1 MSTPN
6 REREFVLCTL
16 GTQGDI
22 SPFLAIGMALA
33 ALGHRV
39 TILSNEHWRD
49 QVAACGAGFAA
60 IAPRDPPQSG
70 RDNFAFFHSNVV
82 PSFHESFRQIEQRV
96 ARGAEVVVLFKAG
109 MLGAQCAAEKLGLRH
124 IRIALQPSA
133 IRSVQRPAWPLTGLA
148 QGRWG
153 ALAKSTLIP
162 WIYRT
167 TELLGR
173 YRRVTNAYRRAH
185 GLRPVRVGETNRT
198 EDLLLLLC
206 PQWFAMPQSDWPAN
220 CRFAGFAFTPAGEL
234 DAELRDFIAERGP
247 PLVFTPGTGVT
258 DTRSFFR
265 MADQLCRALAV
276 PGIFLSTEMREQPQ
290 AQAADFLCR
299 RYVDLGALLPK
310 ARLLMHHGGIG
321 TTAQALRAGIPQ
333 IIMPKAFDQPDNAM
347 RIATLRLGGVVLSQR
362 VADAAIV
369 DLCRATLAD
378 QTLRERLAI
387 AARDIRQRCAATEVA
402 CLAESL
408 ARAGEV
414 SQMAPRSQSS
424 SHAIGRRSAH
434 HPVVPQ

>member
-22 SPFLAIGMALA
+22 SPFLAIGSALA
-33 ALGHRV
+33 ARGHSV

-49 QVAACGAGFAA
+49 QVVACGAAFAA

-82 PSFHESFRQIEQRV
+82 PSFHESFRHIERSV

-109 MLGAQCAAEKLGLRH
+109 MLGAQCAAEKLALRH
-124 IRIALQPSA
+124 VRIALQPSA
-133 IRSVQRPAWPLTGLA
+133 IRSVQRPAWPLTRLA

-153 ALAKSTLIP
+153 ALARSSLIP
-162 WIYRT
+162 LIYRT
-167 TELLGR
+167 TELVGR

-185 GLRPVRVGETNRT
+185 GLRPVGLGETNRT
-198 EDLLLLLC
+198 EDVLLLLC
-206 PQWFAMPQSDWPAN
+206 PQWFAMPQTDWPAN

-234 DAELRDFIAERGP
+234 DPELRDFIAGSGP
-247 PLVFTPGTGVT
+247 PVVFTPGTGVT
-258 DTRSFFR
+258 DTQSFFR
-265 MADQLCRALAV
+265 MAREVCRELDA
-276 PGIFLSTEMREQPQ
+276 PGIFLSGEMHEHSRTQPGNI
-290 AQAADFLCR
+290 LCR
-299 RYVDLGALLPK
+299 RYVDLGALLPR
-310 ARLLMHHGGIG
+310 ARLLVHHGGIG

-333 IIMPKAFDQPDNAM
+333 IVIPKAFDQPDNAM
-347 RIATLRLGGVVLSQR
+347 RIAALRLGGVVLSQR
-362 VADAAIV
+362 VADRAIV

-378 QTLRERLAI
+378 PTLRERLAI

-402 CLAESL
+402 CLAEAL
-408 ARAGEV
+408 AGRDGV
-414 SQMAPRSQSS
+414 SRIASRRQSGID
-424 SHAIGRRSAH
+424 AIRG
-434 HPVVPQ
+434 

>member
-1 MSTPN
+1 MSTLN

-22 SPFLAIGMALA
+22 SPFLAIGSALA
-33 ALGHRV
+33 ARGHRV
-39 TILSNEHWRD
+39 TILSNEHWQD

-82 PSFHESFRQIEQRV
+82 PSFHESFRYIEQRV
-96 ARGAEVVVLFKAG
+96 VRGTKVVVLFKAG

-124 IRIALQPSA
+124 IKVALQPSA
-133 IRSVQRPAWPLTGLA
+133 IRSVLRPAWPLTKLA

-153 ALAKSTLIP
+153 ALARSTLIP
-162 WIYRT
+162 LIYRT

-185 GLRPVRVGETNRT
+185 GLRPVGLGETNRT
-198 EDLLLLLC
+198 EDVLALLC

-220 CRFAGFAFTPAGEL
+220 CRFAGFVFTPAGEL
-234 DAELRDFIAERGP
+234 DAELREFIAARGP

-258 DTRSFFR
+258 DTQAFFR
-265 MADQLCRALAV
+265 MASEVCRALAA
-276 PGIFLSTEMREQPQ
+276 PGIFLSGEMHEQWL
-290 AQAADFLCR
+290 AENILCR
-299 RYVDLGALLPK
+299 RYVDLGALLPQ
-310 ARLLMHHGGIG
+310 ARLLLHHGGIG

-347 RIATLRLGGVVLSQR
+347 RIATLRLGGAVLSHR

-378 QTLRERLAI
+378 QILRERLAI
-387 AARDIRQRCAATEVA
+387 AARDIRNQCAATEVA
-402 CLAESL
+402 CTAESL
-408 ARAGEV
+408 ALDDGV
-414 SQMAPRSQSS
+414 SQIALRRQSG
-424 SHAIGRRSAH
+424 SHAHGG
-434 HPVVPQ
+434 

>member
-1 MSTPN
+1 MPN
-6 REREFVLCTL
+6 RDREFVLCTL

-22 SPFLAIGMALA
+22 SPFLAIGA
-33 ALGHRV
+33 ALSQRGHAV
-39 TILSNEHWRD
+39 TILSNDHWRG

-70 RDNFAFFHSNVV
+70 RDNFAFFRSNVV
-82 PSFHESFRQIEQRV
+82 PSFHESFSLIERRA

-124 IRIALQPSA
+124 VKVALQPSA
-133 IRSVQRPAWPLTGLA
+133 IRSVQRPAWPLTRLA

-153 ALAKSTLIP
+153 ALARKTLIP
-162 WIYRT
+162 WIYRG

-185 GLRPVRVGETNRT
+185 GLRPVKLGETNRT
-198 EDLLLLLC
+198 EDVLLLLC
-206 PQWFAMPQSDWPAN
+206 PRWFAMPQSDWPAN

-234 DAELRDFIAERGP
+234 DDELRGFLATHGA

-265 MADQLCRALAV
+265 MASQVCRSLAA
-276 PGIFLSTEMREQPQ
+276 PGIFLSAETHAHGN
-290 AQAADFLCR
+290 AQVANILCR
-299 RYVDLGALLPK
+299 HYVDLGALLPES
-310 ARLLMHHGGIG
+310 RLLVHHGGIG

-333 IIMPKAFDQPDNAM
+333 IVMPRAFDQPDNAM
-347 RIATLRLGGVVLSQR
+347 RIAALRLGGVVLSHR
-362 VADAAIV
+362 VGDAAIV
-369 DLCRATLAD
+369 DMCRAALSD
-378 QTLRERLAI
+378 QTLRERVAI

-402 CLAESL
+402 RVAEALAC
-408 ARAGEV
+408 A
-414 SQMAPRSQSS
+414 
-424 SHAIGRRSAH
+424 
-434 HPVVPQ
+434 

>member
-22 SPFLAIGMALA
+22 SPFLAIGGALA
-33 ALGHRV
+33 ARGHSV

-49 QVAACGAGFAA
+49 QVAACGARFAA

-82 PSFHESFRQIEQRV
+82 PSFHESFRHIEQRV

-109 MLGAQCAAEKLGLRH
+109 MLGAQCAAEKLALRH
-124 IRIALQPSA
+124 VRIALQPSA
-133 IRSVQRPAWPLTGLA
+133 IRSVQRPAWPLTRLA

-153 ALAKSTLIP
+153 ALSKRTLIP

-185 GLRPVRVGETNRT
+185 GLRPVGLGETNRT
-198 EDLLLLLC
+198 EDVLLLLC
-206 PQWFAMPQSDWPAN
+206 PQWFAMPQSDWPEN
-220 CRFAGFAFTPAGEL
+220 CRFAGFAFTPPREL
-234 DAELRDFIAERGP
+234 DLELRDFIAVRAP

-258 DTRSFFR
+258 DTQSFFR
-265 MADQLCRALAV
+265 MASQVCRELAA
-276 PGIFLSTEMREQPQ
+276 PGIFLGGELHETAQTQ
-290 AQAADFLCR
+290 APNILCR
-299 RYVDLGALLPK
+299 RYVDLGALLPR
-310 ARLLMHHGGIG
+310 ARLLVHHGGIG
-321 TTAQALRAGIPQ
+321 TTGQALRAGIPQ
-333 IIMPKAFDQPDNAM
+333 IVIPKAFDQPDNAM
-347 RIATLRLGGVVLSQR
+347 RIAALRLGGVVLSQR
-362 VADAAIV
+362 VTDGAIV

-378 QTLRERLAI
+378 PTLRERLEI

-402 CLAESL
+402 CVAEALAS
-408 ARAGEV
+408 RHEV
-414 SQMAPRSQSS
+414 SQIAPRQQSG
-424 SHAIGRRSAH
+424 SHATGG
-434 HPVVPQ
+434 

>member
-1 MSTPN
+1 MSTLN

-22 SPFLAIGMALA
+22 SPFLAIGSALA
-33 ALGHRV
+33 ARGHRV
-39 TILSNEHWRD
+39 TILANEHWHD

-70 RDNFAFFHSNVV
+70 RDNLAFFHSNVV
-82 PSFHESFRQIEQRV
+82 PSFHESFRYIEQRV
-96 ARGAEVVVLFKAG
+96 ARGSRVVVLFKAG

-124 IRIALQPSA
+124 IKVALQPSA
-133 IRSVQRPAWPLTGLA
+133 IRSVLRPAWPLTKLA

-153 ALAKSTLIP
+153 ALARSTLIP
-162 WIYRT
+162 LIYRT

-185 GLRPVRVGETNRT
+185 GLRPIGLGETNRT
-198 EDLLLLLC
+198 EDVMLLLC
-206 PQWFAMPQSDWPAN
+206 PRWFAMPQSDWPPN
-220 CRFAGFAFTPAGEL
+220 CRFAGFAFTPGGEL
-234 DAELRDFIAERGP
+234 DPELREFIAARGP

-258 DTRSFFR
+258 DTQSFFR
-265 MADQLCRALAV
+265 MASEVCRALAA
-276 PGIFLSTEMREQPQ
+276 PGIFLSAEMHDQWLAENI
-290 AQAADFLCR
+290 LCR
-299 RYVDLGALLPK
+299 RFVDLGALLPR
-310 ARLLMHHGGIG
+310 ARLLLHHGGIG

-333 IIMPKAFDQPDNAM
+333 IVMPKAFDQPDNAM
-347 RIATLRLGGVVLSQR
+347 RIAALRLGGVVLSHR

-378 QTLRERLAI
+378 QTLRERLVI

-402 CLAESL
+402 CLAEAL
-408 ARAGEV
+408 ALDDGV
-414 SQMAPRSQSS
+414 SQIALRRQSG
-424 SHAIGRRSAH
+424 SHAHGG
-434 HPVVPQ
+434 

>member
-1 MSTPN
+1 MSMPN

-22 SPFLAIGMALA
+22 SPFLAIGSALA
-33 ALGHRV
+33 ARGHPV
-39 TILSNEHWRD
+39 TILSNDHWRD

-60 IAPRDPPQSG
+60 IAPRDPSQCG

-82 PSFHESFRQIEQRV
+82 PSFHESFRYIEQR
-96 ARGAEVVVLFKAG
+96 AAGGAEVVVLFKAG

-124 IRIALQPSA
+124 VRIALQPSA
-133 IRSVQRPAWPLTGLA
+133 IRSVQRPAWPLTRLA

-153 ALAKSTLIP
+153 AFGRSTFIP

-173 YRRVTNAYRRAH
+173 YRRVTNSYRRAH
-185 GLRPVRVGETNRT
+185 GLRPVGLGETNRT
-198 EDLLLLLC
+198 EDVFALLC

-234 DAELRDFIAERGP
+234 DAEVRDFLAARGA

-265 MADQLCRALAV
+265 MAGEVCRALAA
-276 PGIFLSTEMREQPQ
+276 PGIFLGAAAHAQPQ
-290 AQAADFLCR
+290 AANILCR
-299 RYVDLGALLPK
+299 RYVDLGALLPH
-310 ARLLMHHGGIG
+310 ARLLVHHGGIG

-333 IIMPKAFDQPDNAM
+333 IVIPKAFDQPDNAM
-347 RIATLRLGGVVLSQR
+347 RIAALRLGGVVLSQG
-362 VADAAIV
+362 VPDAAIV

-378 QTLRERLAI
+378 QTMRERLAI
-387 AARDIRQRCAATEVA
+387 AARDIRQRCAANEVA
-402 CLAESL
+402 TLAVAL
-408 ARAGEV
+408 AGGDEV
-414 SQMAPRSQSS
+414 SRIAPRRQSG
-424 SHAIGRRSAH
+424 SHAIGG
-434 HPVVPQ
+434 

>member
-1 MSTPN
+1 MSMPN
-6 REREFVLCTL
+6 REREFVLCSL

-22 SPFLAIGMALA
+22 SPFLAIGSALA
-33 ALGHRV
+33 ARGHPV

-49 QVAACGAGFAA
+49 QAAACGAGFAA

-82 PSFHESFRQIEQRV
+82 PSFRESFRHIEQRV

-124 IRIALQPSA
+124 IKVALQPSA
-133 IRSVQRPAWPLTGLA
+133 IRSVQRPAWPLTRLA

-153 ALAKSTLIP
+153 ALARSTLIP

-167 TELLGR
+167 TEMLGR

-185 GLRPVRVGETNRT
+185 GLRPVGLGETNRT
-198 EDLLLLLC
+198 EDVLLLLC

-234 DAELRDFIAERGP
+234 DAELRGFLAERGSP
-247 PLVFTPGTGVT
+247 VVFTPGTGVT
-258 DTRSFFR
+258 DTQAFFR
-265 MADQLCRALAV
+265 MASEVCRALAA
-276 PGIFLSTEMREQPQ
+276 PGIFLSAETHEHAQPQ
-290 AQAADFLCR
+290 AANILCR
-299 RYVDLGALLPK
+299 RYVDLGALLPQ
-310 ARLLMHHGGIG
+310 ARLLVHHGGIG

-333 IIMPKAFDQPDNAM
+333 IVIPKAFDQPDNAM
-347 RIATLRLGGVVLSQR
+347 RIAALRLGGVVLSHR

-402 CLAESL
+402 CLAETL
-408 ARAGEV
+408 AFA
-414 SQMAPRSQSS
+414 
-424 SHAIGRRSAH
+424 
-434 HPVVPQ
+434 

>member
-1 MSTPN
+1 MFTPN
-6 REREFVLCTL
+6 RQREFVLCTL

-22 SPFLAIGMALA
+22 SPFLAIGSALVA
-33 ALGHRV
+33 RGHPV
-39 TILSNEHWRD
+39 TILSNEHWRN
-49 QVAACGAGFAA
+49 QVAACGASFAA
-60 IAPRDPPQSG
+60 IAPRDPSQSG

-82 PSFHESFRQIEQRV
+82 PSFHESFRHIERRV

-109 MLGAQCAAEKLGLRH
+109 MLGAQCAAEKLRLRH
-124 IRIALQPSA
+124 IKIALQPSA
-133 IRSVQRPAWPLTGLA
+133 IRSVQRPAWPLTRLA

-153 ALAKSTLIP
+153 VLARSTLIP

-167 TELLGR
+167 TELLGG

-185 GLRPVRVGETNRT
+185 GLRPVGLGETNHS
-198 EDLLLLLC
+198 EDVLLLLC

-234 DAELRDFIAERGP
+234 DAELREFLAARGP

-258 DTRSFFR
+258 DTQSFFR
-265 MADQLCRALAV
+265 MASQVCRALAA
-276 PGIFLSTEMREQPQ
+276 PGIFLSSEMHGHVQ
-290 AQAADFLCR
+290 APAANILCR
-299 RYVDLGALLPK
+299 RYVDLGALLPQ
-310 ARLLMHHGGIG
+310 ARLLVHHGGIG

-347 RIATLRLGGVVLSQR
+347 RIAALRLGGVVLSQR
-362 VADAAIV
+362 VADVAVA

-378 QTLRERLAI
+378 RTLRERLVI

-402 CLAESL
+402 HLAEAL
-408 ARAGEV
+408 AGA
-414 SQMAPRSQSS
+414 
-424 SHAIGRRSAH
+424 
-434 HPVVPQ
+434 

>member
-1 MSTPN
+1 MYTPD
-6 REREFVLCTL
+6 RQREFVLCTL

-22 SPFLAIGMALA
+22 SPFLAIAA
-33 ALGHRV
+33 ALVARGHAV
-39 TILSNEHWRD
+39 TILSNDHWRD

-60 IAPRDPPQSG
+60 IAARDPPQSG

-82 PSFHESFRQIEQRV
+82 PSFHESFRQIEQR
-96 ARGAEVVVLFKAG
+96 AAGGREIVVLFKAG

-153 ALAKSTLIP
+153 ALGRKTLIP

-185 GLRPVRVGETNRT
+185 GLRAVALGETNRT
-198 EDLLLLLC
+198 EDVLVLLC

-234 DAELRDFIAERGP
+234 DSELRDFLAAHGS

-258 DTRSFFR
+258 DTQPFFR
-265 MADQLCRALAV
+265 MAGEVCRSLAA
-276 PGIFLSTEMREQPQ
+276 PGIFLSAAPQPQ
-290 AQAADFLCR
+290 MQAANILCR
-299 RYVDLGALLPK
+299 RYVDLGALLPH
-310 ARLLMHHGGIG
+310 ARLLVHHGGIG

-333 IIMPKAFDQPDNAM
+333 VVMPKAFDQPDNAM
-347 RIATLRLGGVVLSQR
+347 RIAALRLGGVVLSHR

-378 QTLRERLAI
+378 RTMRERLVI
-387 AARDIRQRCAATEVA
+387 AARDIRQRCAASEVA
-402 CLAESL
+402 SLAEAL
-408 ARAGEV
+408 AGGDEV
-414 SQMAPRSQSS
+414 SRIAPRRQSG
-424 SHAIGRRSAH
+424 SHATGG
-434 HPVVPQ
+434 

>member
-1 MSTPN
+1 MSTSN

-22 SPFLAIGMALA
+22 SPFLAIGSTLVAR
-33 ALGHRV
+33 GHRV
-39 TILSNEHWRD
+39 TILSNEHWQD

-82 PSFHESFRQIEQRV
+82 PSFHESFRHIEQRV
-96 ARGAEVVVLFKAG
+96 ACGTEVVVLFKAG

-124 IRIALQPSA
+124 IKVALQPSA

-153 ALAKSTLIP
+153 AVARRTVIP
-162 WIYRT
+162 WLYRS

-185 GLRPVRVGETNRT
+185 GLRPVGLGETNRT
-198 EDLLLLLC
+198 EDVLLLLC
-206 PQWFAMPQSDWPAN
+206 PQWFAIPQSDWPDN
-220 CRFAGFAFTPAGEL
+220 CRFAGFAFTPTGEV
-234 DAELRDFIAERGP
+234 DAELRAFIAQRGP

-258 DTRSFFR
+258 DTQSFFR
-265 MADQLCRALAV
+265 MANEVCRALGS
-276 PGIFLSTEMREQPQ
+276 PGIFLSAELHRHVE
-290 AQAADFLCR
+290 AKAADILCR
-299 RYVDLGALLPK
+299 RYVDLGALLPQ
-310 ARLLMHHGGIG
+310 ARLLVHHGGIG

-333 IIMPKAFDQPDNAM
+333 IVIPKAFDQPDNAM
-347 RIATLRLGGVVLSQR
+347 RIAALRLGGVVLSQR
-362 VADAAIV
+362 VTDAAIV
-369 DLCRATLAD
+369 ELCRATLTD
-378 QTLRERLAI
+378 QTLRARLAI

-402 CLAESL
+402 FLAES
-408 ARAGEV
+408 
-414 SQMAPRSQSS
+414 MC
-424 SHAIGRRSAH
+424 
-434 HPVVPQ
+434 